1 MWIKSVFSFI
11 ALLSLLATP
20 GCGDGRMS
28 FEKTKWASGKGN
40 YSGKNPR
47 IEMVSDAKAAGVKI
61 GATREQVRDLL
72 GEPDSSDTSI
82 DTWYLGRSTYAPD
95 YTTLDVYYD
104 EKAIVTKIGSTQS

>member
-1 MWIKSVFSFI
+1 MVIARLIAF
-11 ALLSLLATP
+11 ALLVSLSA
-20 GCGDGRMS
+20 CGNLGVFVDK
-28 FEKTKWASGKGN
+28 EKWASGKGN

-72 GEPDSSDTSI
+72 GEPDSSDAAV

-95 YTTLDVYYD
+95 YTTLDVYYS
-104 EKAIVTKIGSTQS
+104 EQAIVTKIGSTQS